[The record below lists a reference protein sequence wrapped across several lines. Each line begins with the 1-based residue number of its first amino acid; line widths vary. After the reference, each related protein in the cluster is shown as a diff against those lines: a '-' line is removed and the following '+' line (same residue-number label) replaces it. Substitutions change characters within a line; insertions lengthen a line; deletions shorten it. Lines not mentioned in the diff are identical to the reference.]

1 MCLCCLL
8 LNIYATFEST
18 YKFYI
23 EKNILVHHQILIV
36 LPRAPNGPKKCGCR
50 RDFSRLSETSRP
62 RSKEFIVCS
71 RLRDHKIYGC
81 KCTPCTHQFGA
92 LEYYHNQLGYC
103 RNIRIPSSKIDKFFY
118 HSTNMSQLRSHNYSK
133 KHENTFFSIQT
144 STIPYHL
151 PIYHSSDQVHEF
163 LRCNTV
169 GIKLK
174 YNATKYVTVSSKW
187 FPLSKTISKSC

>member
-1 MCLCCLL
+1 MQMCLCCLL

-71 RLRDHKIYGC
+71 RLRDHKISGC
-81 KCTPCTHQFGA
+81 KCTHCTHYIGA
-92 LEYYHNQLGYC
+92 LAYVGSTVYMIHKIHKHRKIQIHTWSLCFQNQ
-103 RNIRIPSSKIDKFFY
+103 
-118 HSTNMSQLRSHNYSK
+118 
-133 KHENTFFSIQT
+133 
-144 STIPYHL
+144 
-151 PIYHSSDQVHEF
+151 
-163 LRCNTV
+163 
-169 GIKLK
+169 
-174 YNATKYVTVSSKW
+174 
-187 FPLSKTISKSC
+187 

>member
-71 RLRDHKIYGC
+71 RLQTTKSMGASAPPAPTSLAPLSITIINLATAETLEFLAAKLTSSFTIVLIWVNWDHI
-81 KCTPCTHQFGA
+81 
-92 LEYYHNQLGYC
+92 
-103 RNIRIPSSKIDKFFY
+103 
-118 HSTNMSQLRSHNYSK
+118 
-133 KHENTFFSIQT
+133 
-144 STIPYHL
+144 TIPKNMKIHFFQYRLVLFHT
-151 PIYHSSDQVHEF
+151 IYLSIIHQ
-163 LRCNTV
+163 
-169 GIKLK
+169 IKFM
-174 YNATKYVTVSSKW
+174 N
-187 FPLSKTISKSC
+187 F